1 MDRKP
6 VSNYEPTLE
15 ELLNEI
21 VNVNSRLILEN
32 AAMKIKIAKMQNEI
46 IMYEESIKESVEP
59 FN

>member
-1 MDRKP
+1 M
-6 VSNYEPTLE
+6 SNYEPTLE